1 MSIRNA
7 RARELA
13 RRGEER
19 AARYVEE
26 LGWQVL
32 DRNWR
37 CRTTGELDIVAFDPA
52 EGTYVFVEVKTRS
65 GTAFGHPLDS
75 ITPAKANRL
84 RGLAMSWLAE
94 RRARGGHVRI
104 DGIGIVMPPGGPE
117 ELSHV
122 RGVGES

>member
-13 RRGEER
+13 RRGEDR

-26 LGWQVL
+26 LGWQVVE
-32 DRNWR
+32 RNWR
-37 CRTTGELDIVAFDPA
+37 SSTTGELDIVAYDPSDD
-52 EGTYVFVEVKTRS
+52 TLVFVEVKTRS
-65 GTAFGHPLDS
+65 GVAFGHPLDS
-75 ITPAKANRL
+75 ITPAKSSRL
-84 RGLAMSWLAE
+84 RALAMSWLVE
-94 RRARGGHVRI
+94 RRARARHIRI
-104 DGIGIVMPPGGPE
+104 DGIGIVMPPSGPE